1 MPRLWRARPS
11 WLAGFRFSWRAKS
24 QGRGRARYP
33 SEVTVGSLTLVLA
46 IACVPCA
53 ACARASLVPRDRDQA
68 TREDLRALDVDAWL
82 AQRYPEA
89 RPSRSRAHEKD
100 DDEDAERAPLPANRP
115 SDPPPSVGHEDA
127 CARGD
132 ARACLA
138 RRDAEAS
145 RLGSERE
152 ASRLRSEREASRLR
166 SEREAYID
174 PRSPVLRRGCFG
186 SRMERAG
193 ELVHENTLN
202 IEVLDGGFD
211 GSR

>member
-11 WLAGFRFSWRAKS
+11 CSPASRFSWRANS
-24 QGRGRARYP
+24 QGRGPARYP

-46 IACVPCA
+46 IACLPCA
-53 ACARASLVPRDRDQA
+53 ACARASLVPRDRDQ
-68 TREDLRALDVDAWL
+68 TTGEDPRALDVDGWL

-100 DDEDAERAPLPANRP
+100 DDAAERAPVPANRP
-115 SDPPPSVGHEDA
+115 GDPPSGGHEDA

-138 RRDAEAS
+138 RREPEAS
-145 RLGSERE
+145 RLRSDRE
-152 ASRLRSEREASRLR
+152 ASRLRSDREASRLR

-174 PRSPVLRRGCFG
+174 PRSPVLHRGCFG

-202 IEVLDGGFD
+202 IEEIDGGFD